1 MREMKS
7 KILLILVCVGL
18 LALGLAKASSELPQ
32 ELVGVWD
39 YASLTI
45 SSGATV
51 HFKPGQWTLKL
62 SADATWLMQGP
73 LPNAK
78 PVNGTYEVH
87 GSELKMNGGNNLEYH
102 FSLKHDGKVLE
113 LKDKSSKISATRE

>member
-1 MREMKS
+1 MKS
-7 KILLILVCVGL
+7 KIRLVLVCVWL
-18 LALGLAKASSELPQ
+18 LALASASDELPQ
-32 ELVGVWD
+32 KLIGIWD
-39 YASLTI
+39 YTSLTI

-62 SADATWLMQGP
+62 NADATWAMQGP
-73 LPNAK
+73 TPTAK

-87 GSELKMNGGNNLEYH
+87 GSMLRMNGGNNLEYR

-113 LKDKSSKISATRE
+113 LKDKRTKISASRE